1 MSWLDD
7 SKVGDK
13 WTALKASCDGAAG
26 KVPATEFA
34 EAALT
39 IISVFDLISG
49 MGMASG
55 DMKGNADTVKSH
67 AQKAA
72 AGATLQD
79 LIEAEIAGKDAKA
92 IGKIVGDGKTISC
105 ALLWLIRALKFI
117 EVMIANL
124 DENRTMK
131 MKDCVYKGYEGSLK
145 PYHGMIIRGTF
156 SVAVNAAPTRE
167 AFISKLAA
175 SEDEAFTKIK
185 ALMPVFSAILKDLDT
200 FLKAKGIEK

>member
-49 MGMASG
+49 MGVASG

-67 AQKAA
+67 GQKAA

-105 ALLWLIRALKFI
+105 ALLWLIRCAGQSEMARTHARDLIYCRCRGYAAVALG
-117 EVMIANL
+117 A
-124 DENRTMK
+124 RPRSARHA
-131 MKDCVYKGYEGSLK
+131 GSTL
-145 PYHGMIIRGTF
+145 
-156 SVAVNAAPTRE
+156 
-167 AFISKLAA
+167 
-175 SEDEAFTKIK
+175 
-185 ALMPVFSAILKDLDT
+185 SARSIYSS
-200 FLKAKGIEK
+200 